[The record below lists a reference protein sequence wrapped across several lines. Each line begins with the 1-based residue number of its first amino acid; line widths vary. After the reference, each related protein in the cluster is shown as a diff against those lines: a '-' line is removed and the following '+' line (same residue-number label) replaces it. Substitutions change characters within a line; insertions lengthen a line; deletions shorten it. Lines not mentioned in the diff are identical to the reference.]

1 MHNRVRESMATF
13 SSGQLQA
20 DMAGLICS
28 RHHAPRCPPRRE
40 SWKRLCVRNGYD
52 PIKITKQKGTVCSTL
67 HNVQGKVQGK
77 YCWDREPS
85 GILSAL
91 AKERHSYGYLPKVIL
106 TWSPTYVTQCFE
118 TVVA

>member
-1 MHNRVRESMATF
+1 
-13 SSGQLQA
+13 
-20 DMAGLICS
+20 MAGLIGS
-28 RHHAPRCPPRRE
+28 RHNTRRCPLRRE
-40 SWKRLCVRNGYD
+40 SWKRPCVGNGYD
-52 PIKITKQKGTVCSTL
+52 PIKITKQKGAVCSTL

-77 YCWDREPS
+77 YCSDREPS

-91 AKERHSYGYLPKVIL
+91 AKERHSDGYLPKVTL